1 MMTAQMI
8 I

>member
-1 MMTAQMI
+1 MTAQMI